1 MTTISSTSHDDI
13 SIQARRAQLARE
25 ARTTDKMEEKKS
37 STAGEAARNDGYK
50 ASGEK
55 DQPKSKG
62 FGGLLSGL
70 KEAFGED
77 DKEEHTSGVLDRLA
91 DRIRDAKAPLAERR
105 EKDPTIALI
114 DDFTNAENDTTHG
127 ELVESVLDDNAGV
140 SDRDVQRY
148 QVGNNV
154 DLGLFDNASER
165 DFGESLDSYVE
176 SYSTEVLNGSSKA
189 LEDILSDK
197 DSKVRTVNQSLAAPE
212 ARIAENIYGSIQN
225 DPEFRN
231 RFLEYSGLPE
241 GATDQQILQ
250 TLANEVAESKRTN
263 ENIQGAQARYD
274 YVSGEARNKG
284 ITNVVAAGNHG
295 EFADTLAQNGVV
307 VDQEFFRNPLAN
319 HNTLNVGATNAQGGA
334 ADFTSPYAG
343 AEISANGENVSTYED
358 GQKFTNNGTSFAAPQ
373 VAAAAADL
381 AKRYPNLNAAQ
392 IEELLLGTSTNTGQ
406 NPYEVGYGTLNT
418 DYANQ
423 MAEQYSWA
431 AA

>member
-13 SIQARRAQLARE
+13 SIQARRAQLARG
-25 ARTTDKMEEKKS
+25 AKAADKTEEKKS
-37 STAGEAARNDGYK
+37 ATAGEAARNDGFN

-70 KEAFGED
+70 KEAFGE
-77 DKEEHTSGVLDRLA
+77 
-91 DRIRDAKAPLAERR
+91 RIRDAKAPLAEGR
-105 EKDPTIALI
+105 EKDPTIAVI

-140 SDRDVQRY
+140 NDRDLQRY
-148 QVGNNV
+148 QAGGNV
-154 DLGLFDNASER
+154 DLGLFDNSGER

-176 SYSTEVLNGSSKA
+176 TYSTGVLNGSSKA
-189 LEDILSDK
+189 LEDIMSDE

-212 ARIAENIYGSIQN
+212 ARIAENIYGSIQS

-241 GATDQQILQ
+241 GASEQQILQ

-263 ENIQGAQARYD
+263 ENIQDAQARYD
-274 YVSGEARNKG
+274 YVSGEARNRG
-284 ITNVVAAGNHG
+284 ITNVVAVGNHG
-295 EFADTLAQNGVV
+295 RFADTLMQNGVV

-358 GQKFTNNGTSFAAPQ
+358 GQQFTNNGTSFAAPQ

-418 DYANQ
+418 EYANM
-423 MAEQYSWA
+423 MARQYSWA

>member
-1 MTTISSTSHDDI
+1 MTAISSTSHDDI
-13 SIQARRAQLARE
+13 SFQARRAQLARG
-25 ARTTDKMEEKKS
+25 AKAADKTEEKKS
-37 STAGEAARNDGYK
+37 ATAGEAARNDGFN

-70 KEAFGED
+70 KEAFGE
-77 DKEEHTSGVLDRLA
+77 
-91 DRIRDAKAPLAERR
+91 RIRDAKAPLAEGR
-105 EKDPTIALI
+105 EKDPTIAVI

-127 ELVESVLDDNAGV
+127 ELVESVLDDNASV
-140 SDRDVQRY
+140 NDRDVQRY
-148 QVGNNV
+148 QAGGNV
-154 DLGLFDNASER
+154 DLGLFDNSGER

-176 SYSTEVLNGSSKA
+176 TYSTGVLNGSSKA
-189 LEDILSDK
+189 LEDIMSDE

-212 ARIAENIYGSIQN
+212 ARIAENIYGSIQS

-241 GATDQQILQ
+241 GASEQEILQ

-263 ENIQGAQARYD
+263 ENIQDAQARYD
-274 YVSGEARNKG
+274 YVSGEARNRG
-284 ITNVVAAGNHG
+284 ITNVVAVGNHG
-295 EFADTLAQNGVV
+295 RFADTLMQNGVV

-319 HNTLNVGATNAQGGA
+319 HSTLNVGATNAQGGA

-358 GQKFTNNGTSFAAPQ
+358 GQQVTNNGTSFAAPQ
-373 VAAAAADL
+373 VAAAAAEL
-381 AKRYPNLNAAQ
+381 AKLYPNLNAAQ

-418 DYANQ
+418 EYANM
-423 MAEQYSWA
+423 MAQQYNRP
-431 AA
+431 